1 MDERLEAAFPNVF
14 YDLIVFVAPSVLL
27 MTGVVAGLGGWP
39 LVERGGIKV
48 DIGATDVLII
58 LLIFV
63 FLGYEYGRL
72 AEALSETLVGRPLRL
87 LSARQLA
94 FRSCDFN
101 AVLTGKLPIDAPAEN
116 RKGSKWTIYFFAT
129 LVAPDIGRD
138 LLKRYAWEKL
148 SRSSAMTFAL
158 LLTCSVIL
166 LVLRFTSVADVHALG
181 AWGFGSIRY
190 TAALAVLTMA
200 TYYEYYKRNCWN
212 NDLLCKTLP
221 VLLYAC
227 QNKGHGN
234 DRPKVKS

>member
-27 MTGVVAGLGGWP
+27 TTGVVAGLGGWP
-39 LVERGGIKV
+39 FVERGGIKG

-72 AEALSETLVGRPLRL
+72 AEALSETVVGRPLRF
-87 LSARQLA
+87 LSARHWA
-94 FRSCDFN
+94 FRNCDFN
-101 AVLTGKLPIDAPAEN
+101 AILTEEVGKLPVDAPAEN

-129 LVAPDIGRD
+129 LVAPEIGRD

-148 SRSSAMTFAL
+148 SRSSAMTLAL
-158 LLTCSVIL
+158 LLTCSVIVL
-166 LVLRFTSVADVHALG
+166 ALRFTNVANVHALG
-181 AWGFGSIRY
+181 TWGFGSIRY
-190 TAALAVLTMA
+190 TTALTVLTMA

-227 QNKGHGN
+227 QNKREGN
-234 DRPKVKS
+234 DRPK